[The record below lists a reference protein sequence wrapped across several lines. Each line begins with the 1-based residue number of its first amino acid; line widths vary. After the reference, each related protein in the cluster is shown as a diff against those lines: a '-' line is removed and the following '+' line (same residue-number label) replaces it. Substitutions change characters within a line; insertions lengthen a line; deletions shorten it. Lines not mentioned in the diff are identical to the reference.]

1 MHYKPDGCGLD
12 TPFPLPPHIGA
23 PLIIHPGR
31 NESAPFEIL
40 DVLAAAGADLS
51 RTVMSHLDR
60 TILDDQKLLELAKRG
75 CYLEYD
81 LFGIECSHYQVG
93 GEKCNL
99 TLTLTLIV
107 VRPDW
112 SLFFLFTHVESLRMR
127 PSRSGLLNSRPSL
140 IPRLMHCPW
149 EQGYS

>member
-1 MHYKPDGCGLD
+1 MPPDSPSCCILMHACTTNLTAVALILP
-12 TPFPLPPHIGA
+12 PLPPHIGA

-99 TLTLTLIV
+99 TLTLIV

-112 SLFFLFTHVESLRMR
+112 LLFFCLHM
-127 PSRSGLLNSRPSL
+127 SRA
-140 IPRLMHCPW
+140 
-149 EQGYS
+149 